1 MTRQFCDR
9 CTADVTQKRSAS
21 VSVIGD
27 ADSQGNGAVTA
38 QADLCAPCRR
48 ALERWLQTPPT
59 HTKAKA
65 RVMT

>member
-21 VSVIGD
+21 VSVISD
-27 ADSQGNGAVTA
+27 ADSQGNGAVTTH
-38 QADLCAPCRR
+38 ADLCAPCRR

-59 HTKAKA
+59 HTKTKA

>member
-9 CTADVTQKRSAS
+9 CTADVTQKRSAALNL
-21 VSVIGD
+21 VGD
-27 ADSQGNGAVTA
+27 ADSQGNGAVTTT
-38 QADLCAPCRR
+38 ADLCQPCRR

-59 HTKAKA
+59 HTKQKA